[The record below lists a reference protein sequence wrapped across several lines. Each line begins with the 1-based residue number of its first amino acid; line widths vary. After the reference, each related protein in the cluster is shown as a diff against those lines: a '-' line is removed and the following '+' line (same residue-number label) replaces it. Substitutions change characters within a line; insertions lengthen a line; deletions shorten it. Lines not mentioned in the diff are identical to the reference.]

1 MTCKVVVHAQRAQLV
16 TTKTQM
22 DALLATSKFRV
33 AINALIVVVVS
44 PAIRT
49 VVCRAISM
57 MCNKQAYLFGIY
69 YLKK

>member
-1 MTCKVVVHAQRAQLV
+1 
-16 TTKTQM
+16 M

-69 YLKK
+69 YLNK